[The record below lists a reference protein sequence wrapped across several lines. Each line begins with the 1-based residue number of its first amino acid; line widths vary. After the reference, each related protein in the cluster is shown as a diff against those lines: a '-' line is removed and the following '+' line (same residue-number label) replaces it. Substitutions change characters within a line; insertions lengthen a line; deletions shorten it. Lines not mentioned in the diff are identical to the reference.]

1 VNVSLAVIGLVVA
14 AGQAAFANAYTA
26 SGPPPLATT
35 EYVLSCVNVG
45 IALPMST
52 ILAGVDGGRHDVM
65 EECISV

>member
-1 VNVSLAVIGLVVA
+1 MPTQHQGP
-14 AGQAAFANAYTA
+14 
-26 SGPPPLATT
+26 PPPLATT